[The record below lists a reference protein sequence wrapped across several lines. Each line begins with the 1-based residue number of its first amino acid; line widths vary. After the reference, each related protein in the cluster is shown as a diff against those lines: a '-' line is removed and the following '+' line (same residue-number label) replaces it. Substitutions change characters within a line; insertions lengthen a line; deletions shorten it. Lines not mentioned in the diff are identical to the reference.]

1 MRTYQLLSCVSPR
14 FNVSV
19 AFLVLFVLLTGS
31 AIAQTT
37 QPDRIDGLFISP
49 QLSLDPPEGLLVDA
63 WYKLELLD
71 QPVGYMRTAIRRQG
85 DRIETLDYNL
95 IQVARGPA
103 NIKVVMKNITVETV
117 DGRPLEMHTEQVFA
131 SQPVRYDA
139 TFQPSGSI
147 TLDITQSGNK
157 VSRTLPADPSATFPW
172 QMLRDIL
179 AGKRKCG
186 ETFTERGYAFVSD
199 TKPLSVEHKAEGEVS
214 IRLSDGRQVK
224 TWRYKVADPAMG
236 GKGDVYCE
244 PTLLLPVRFDIP
256 VMTMRFTATIAT
268 KEQATSL
275 ADKPTTELFVST
287 MLKVKVDGSLDPT
300 QASSVLYTIHR
311 PDTDEA
317 VNLLTTDMQRVI
329 PGRNDN
335 LRLLVSRRKAV
346 ATRPSS
352 PQRNAVPA
360 ASDLAKYLAATT
372 YCNIDDQ
379 AISKL
384 AAEGAG
390 AEKDPQR
397 LAEKLTRF
405 VYQKMTHKGLDVAFA
420 TASEVARTLQGDCT
434 EHATLLAALARANGL
449 PSRGVFGM
457 VAMPGSYG
465 AGTLTFGY
473 HMWTQVY
480 VAGRW
485 IDIDAALNQPQPDAT
500 HIALG
505 ITDLADTSL
514 PMESVKT
521 FMQLAGK
528 VQITADPRK

>member
-1 MRTYQLLSCVSPR
+1 MRTCRPPLGQSFR
-14 FNVSV
+14 FVV
-19 AFLVLFVLLTGS
+19 PAAFLVLFALLAAS
-31 AIAQTT
+31 KPARAAE
-37 QPDRIDGLFISP
+37 PDGIDGLFISP
-49 QLSLDPPEGLLVDA
+49 QLSLDPPQGLLVDA
-63 WYKLELLD
+63 WYKLELLE
-71 QPVGYMRTAIRRQG
+71 QPVGYMRTAVRRQG
-85 DRIETLDYNL
+85 NRIETLEYTL
-95 IQVARGPA
+95 IQVARGPVT
-103 NIKVVMKNITVETV
+103 IKVVMKNVTVETV

-139 TFQPSGSI
+139 TFRTDGSI
-147 TLDITQSGNK
+147 ALEITQSGNK

-172 QMLRDIL
+172 QMVRDLL
-179 AGKRKCG
+179 AGKRRPG
-186 ETFTERGYAFVSD
+186 ETFTERSYAFVSD
-199 TKPLSVEHKAEGEVS
+199 TKPLSVEHKAEGEALV
-214 IRLSDGRQVK
+214 RLPDGRQIQ
-224 TWRYKVADPAMG
+224 TWRYTVADPAMG

-244 PTLLLPVRFDIP
+244 PQILLPVRFEIP
-256 VMTMRFTATIAT
+256 VMTMRFTATIT
-268 KEQATSL
+268 TREQATAP
-275 ADKPTTELFVST
+275 ADKPATELFVST

-300 QASSVLYTIHR
+300 RASSVLYTIQR
-311 PDTDEA
+311 SASDET
-317 VNLLTTDMQRVI
+317 VNLLTTDMQRVM
-329 PGRNDN
+329 PAKAGN
-335 LRLLVSRRKAV
+335 LQLLVSRRKPV
-346 ATRPSS
+346 TTRPTTT
-352 PQRNAVPA
+352 QQDAN
-360 ASDLAKYLAATT
+360 LAQYLAATT

-379 AISKL
+379 AVRKL

-390 AEKDPQR
+390 NERDPQR
-397 LAEKLTRF
+397 LAESLTRF
-405 VYQKMTHKGLDVAFA
+405 VYRKMTHKGLDVAFA

-457 VAMPGSYG
+457 VAMPGSYA

-485 IDIDAALNQPQPDAT
+485 IDIDAALNQAQPDAT

-505 ITDLADTSL
+505 VTDLADTSL